1 MTPRY
6 ASYLARELP
15 ARRMAAQVALW
26 IVAAVIGA
34 AGVCLAACM

>member
-1 MTPRY
+1 MTSRY

-15 ARRMAAQVALW
+15 ARRMAAQVAGWLLG
-26 IVAAVIGA
+26 AVIGA